1 MEVNNKRIE
10 DVLTI
15 TVEGRLDATTAP
27 ALEDS
32 MRTIMDGA
40 KEIIFD
46 FTKLEY
52 ISSAGL
58 RILLA
63 TQKIMNK
70 TEGELKVI
78 GINETVQEI
87 FEATGFD
94 EILTVERAE

>member
-1 MEVNNKRIE
+1 MEVNNKRVD

-15 TVEGRLDATTAP
+15 NVEGRLDSTTAP

-70 TEGELKVI
+70 TDGRLKVV
-78 GINETVQEI
+78 GINDEVKEI
-87 FEATGFD
+87 FEATGFN
-94 EILTVERAE
+94 EILTVEEA

>member
-15 TVEGRLDATTAP
+15 TVEGRLDSATAP

-70 TEGELKVI
+70 TDGKLKVI
-78 GINETVQEI
+78 GINAAVQDI

-94 EILTVERAE
+94 EILTVEKA